1 MIKRRGGGSK
11 ELPIL
16 DPASPAAFEN
26 GNARRRAGKA
36 KRAVICSP
44 CSICLFIVTLLILL
58 FYVSLDNWMTILP
71 HGGKTIAGHAASY
84 RRKRDHAKHQQLQQD
99 FHHPE
104 VAHSPHD
111 KRKLHPLHSVQEHAQ
126 KLMEHAHHFGPHA
139 AAAAEAIKKAQHVVK
154 KKHDIAAIEELPH
167 AASKESA
174 ELDPHAD
181 SSKLMKHAQNAV
193 EESLH
198 LKHHVHHDVVTMS
211 ELYKF
216 PTLEDSFKKSKIVGL
231 YFGASWCK
239 ECKAAT
245 EAIQKAFDDEQ
256 AKGNNILYT
265 PNHSN
270 VPPGTKVYPL
280 SIVFVSSHPSD
291 YTEEAFEKYGS
302 SNWHRVPFNSEEQ
315 TKLKQHFHT
324 CAEREAQELK
334 VDRKFSVPH
343 FIILDSETRKVMTV
357 HGVHDVEEYGYEALN
372 HWQELQRLVS
382 GLHGKKAESIK

>member
-1 MIKRRGGGSK
+1 MIKRRGGGNK

-44 CSICLFIVTLLILL
+44 CSICLLVVTLLFFGI
-58 FYVSLDNWMTILP
+58 YVTLDNWVAIVH
-71 HGGKTIAGHAASY
+71 HGGKTTAGHAASY
-84 RRKRDHAKHQQLQQD
+84 RRKRDHARQQQQEQD

-104 VAHSPHD
+104 VAHLPHD
-111 KRKLHPLHSVQEHAQ
+111 ELKRHPLHRVHEHAQ

-139 AAAAEAIKKAQHVVK
+139 AAEAMKKAQHLLNK
-154 KKHDIAAIEELPH
+154 KREIAAIEHLPH
-167 AASKESA
+167 ANAKESA

-198 LKHHVHHDVVTMS
+198 LKHHVHHDVVKMS
-211 ELYKF
+211 ELDQF
-216 PTLEDSFKKSKIVGL
+216 PTLEDSLKKSKIVGL
-231 YFGASWCK
+231 YFGASWCN

-245 EAIQKAFDDEQ
+245 EVIQKAFDDEQ

-270 VPPGTKVYPL
+270 LLPGTKVYPL

-291 YTEEAFEKYGS
+291 YTKEAFEKYGS
-302 SNWHRVPFNSEEQ
+302 SNWHHVPFNSEEQ

-357 HGVHDVEEYGYEALN
+357 HGVHDVEEYGYGALN
-372 HWQELQRLVS
+372 HWQELQRAVT
-382 GLHGKKAESIK
+382 GLHGKKADSIE